1 MVYRRYVYVFPILC
15 KLPKVLEAV
24 ESLSRF
30 YLAVAFHDVGMNSKD
45 PRVRHV
51 RIAFEKVK
59 HFREAKQA
67 IWGRWQQLTWRFPY
81 KLGVPPKMDGLDWKI
96 LI

>member
-1 MVYRRYVYVFPILC
+1 MQ
-15 KLPKVLEAV
+15 VLEAV

-67 IWGRWQQLTWRFPY
+67 GEADGRQRVNWPIHRSIVIDIIDY
-81 KLGVPPKMDGLDWKI
+81 RYMIYDDI
-96 LI
+96 MIY

>member
-1 MVYRRYVYVFPILC
+1 M
-15 KLPKVLEAV
+15 

-67 IWGRWQQLTWRFPY
+67 EAGRAETELANS
-81 KLGVPPKMDGLDWKI
+81 
-96 LI
+96 